1 MLSKAKFYS
10 IVERIQQ
17 QHGDDDTT
25 VLGYIFLNCT
35 APKSHTIALPWL
47 VHTCSS
53 GTLCRD
59 DLSGGEALIQ
69 FCQQKNS
76 HSRVHDWLTDHH
88 VSIWS
93 TESSQVKPSTS
104 VLVLNGKS
112 LLVTSMASDTL
123 TLQTASKGHKR
134 SRATE
139 EQYEVDI
146 LFNEVGLEC
155 LNHGATVLLFQAMK
169 CTVLCYFFRVSIRK
183 YTQKKKTYSWTL
195 SIKKN

>member
-10 IVERIQQ
+10 IVERIQH
-17 QHGDDDTT
+17 QHGEDDTT

-76 HSRVHDWLTDHH
+76 HSKVHDWLTDHH

-104 VLVLNGKS
+104 VLVLSGKS
-112 LLVTSMASDTL
+112 LLVTSMATAILWHYKQHPRDTKGAE
-123 TLQTASKGHKR
+123 LQRNNTRLIFYSMKSGWSAWIMELLCFFSKLWNALFY
-134 SRATE
+134 AT
-139 EQYEVDI
+139 
-146 LFNEVGLEC
+146 FLEC
-155 LNHGATVLLFQAMK
+155 Q
-169 CTVLCYFFRVSIRK
+169 
-183 YTQKKKTYSWTL
+183 
-195 SIKKN
+195 